1 MKILIGF
8 VILTTLATP
17 SFSTTKQMPVEQC
30 QEIYDGIQFLLTM
43 ADERWDDLRANGG
56 DKQAAGEL
64 TWAMNLVGN
73 HTAVFESFCKDV
85 KE

>member
-8 VILTTLATP
+8 VILNTLATP

-56 DKQAAGEL
+56 DK
-64 TWAMNLVGN
+64 
-73 HTAVFESFCKDV
+73 
-85 KE
+85 